1 MKKPL
6 LLTTLLL
13 LASTSATLWAEDG
26 EHQNREK
33 HPKQTGRA
41 LAQAPA
47 VWKTECGSCHMA
59 YPPGLLPA
67 TAWKKQMDTLKNHYG
82 VNATL
87 TAEDEKVIRNYLATA
102 AASGRG
108 ATEAPAAGEPPRIS
122 RSGWFIRKHDEI
134 SPSVWKRKSIGSAS
148 NCQACHSG
156 AARGDFDE
164 DGVRI
169 PR

>member
-1 MKKPL
+1 MNK
-6 LLTTLLL
+6 LL
-13 LASTSATLWAEDG
+13 LAAVVACIALGAGLSMADEG
-26 EHQNREK
+26 EHHEGKRPRQL
-33 HPKQTGRA
+33 GRN

-67 TAWKKQMDTLKNHYG
+67 SAWKKQMDNLQNHYG

-87 TAEDEKVIRNYLATA
+87 TAEDEKIIRSYLGTA
-102 AASGRG
+102 AASNG
-108 ATEAPAAGEPPRIS
+108 PDYSNSKGEPPRITS
-122 RSGWFIRKHDEI
+122 TGWFVRKHDEI
-134 SPSVWKRKSIGSAS
+134 SPAIWKRKAVGSAA

-156 AARGDFDE
+156 AAKGDFNE
-164 DGVRI
+164 DAVRI